1 MINTESRPA
10 SASGKGSIPASL
22 QLSLSDQL
30 YRQAKIDEENRR
42 LKKKSKTDG
51 GSSKKGKK
59 SKKSDDG
66 VADENEEDL
75 YPTIKV
81 TRGGE
86 LPEGVHESDNEEK
99 DYQEPTGKK
108 KKADPHRALNID
120 LDEKAIPK
128 MPTPPVPVQEPT
140 PKPVEVAPPAAEK
153 PKKVKKKKTSEKEE
167 KPTAGKTKAKR
178 ERSDYK
184 ELLSPADDEDKRGV
198 SPSAS
203 TTTIASATIPVAA
216 TPTSATPEDKPKKKK
231 TTTTTKEKKSSKANT
246 NSAPLLFDMMG
257 DDMNSNYS
265 SNQHSNEETI
275 YKLAG
280 QSDELTI
287 VSRAIW
293 TFPGVFHRSF

>member
-1 MINTESRPA
+1 MEASSTMINSENRPA
-10 SASGKGSIPASL
+10 SAVTKGSIPASL

-42 LKKKSKTDG
+42 LKKKSKADG

-59 SKKSDDG
+59 SKKSDDAA
-66 VADENEEDL
+66 ADDNEDDL

-86 LPEGVHESDNEEK
+86 LPEGVHESDNEDK
-99 DYQEPTGKK
+99 DYQEPVGKN

-120 LDEKAIPK
+120 LDAKAIPK
-128 MPTPPVPVQEPT
+128 MPAPPVQVPEPP

-153 PKKVKKKKTSEKEE
+153 PKKAKKKKTSEKEE

-184 ELLSPADDEDKRGV
+184 ELLSPADDEEKRGI

-203 TTTIASATIPVAA
+203 TTTISSATVPVEA
-216 TPTSATPEDKPKKKK
+216 TATSATPEDKPKKKK
-231 TTTTTKEKKSSKANT
+231 STTTTSKEKKSSKENANP
-246 NSAPLLFDMMG
+246 APLLFDIMG
-257 DDMNSNYS
+257 EDINSNYS
-265 SNQHSNEETI
+265 SNQPSNEEI
-275 YKLAG
+275 VYKLAG
-280 QSDELTI
+280 QSDHLSI
-287 VSRAIW
+287 VSRAI
-293 TFPGVFHRSF
+293 